1 MENSAKSASE
11 LMLVTYVHPKF
22 MFVGDKPA
30 ALNLSGIVLGS
41 K

>member
-1 MENSAKSASE
+1 
-11 LMLVTYVHPKF
+11 MLGTYVHPKF

-30 ALNLSGIVLGS
+30 PLNLPDIMSGS

>member
-1 MENSAKSASE
+1 
-11 LMLVTYVHPKF
+11 MLGTYVHPKF

-30 ALNLSGIVLGS
+30 PLNLSDIVFGS

>member
-1 MENSAKSASE
+1 MW
-11 LMLVTYVHPKF
+11 VTYVHPKF

-30 ALNLSGIVLGS
+30 PLNLSDIVVGS

>member
-1 MENSAKSASE
+1 MW
-11 LMLVTYVHPKF
+11 VTYVHPKS

-30 ALNLSGIVLGS
+30 ALNLSDVVFGS